1 MIWTIIAIFVA
12 ILITTGAIIIII
24 NVQNKNNKS
33 KADSIISILLKSNTE
48 NFKKCLQNVIT
59 NIDMSKYQDYLDEG
73 DKYNAIKKDINST
86 FSSESYEILFKI
98 LNDSL
103 QKKEIKPSVYTTVVK
118 TLTHEMVDNYII
130 ELFDN
135 LDIKDLMID
144 LYNKCLDN
152 KINHIELEDSRIN
165 EEFWL
170 PEENVTEKEVTIEQH
185 NDIIDEYM
193 KQMNLNDISNLSYR
207 NDNGTIVQGDER
219 YFKAFMGHDE
229 IIPPKETESDTIE
242 DDGSVEILE
251 WLEDNNG

>member
-1 MIWTIIAIFVA
+1 MIWIIIAICIA
-12 ILITTGAIIIII
+12 ILIIISSIIIII
-24 NVQNKNNKS
+24 NIQNRNNKS

-48 NFKKCLQNVIT
+48 NYKKCLQNIIT

-73 DKYNAIKKDINST
+73 DKYNAIKNDINVS
-86 FSSESYEILFKI
+86 FSNESYEILIRI

-103 QKKEIKPSVYTTVVK
+103 QKKEIKPAVYTIIIK
-118 TLTHEMVDNYII
+118 TLTHEMVDNYILD
-130 ELFDN
+130 LFDN
-135 LDIKDLMID
+135 LDIKDMMID

-170 PEENVTEKEVTIEQH
+170 PEENVIEKEVTVEQH

-193 KQMNLNDISNLSYR
+193 KQMHLNDMSNLSYK
-207 NDNGTIVQGDER
+207 NDNGELIQGDER
-219 YFKAFMGHDE
+219 YFKAFMGHDK
-229 IIPPKETESDTIE
+229 IIPPKEIESDVIE
-242 DDGSVEILE
+242 DDGSVEIIE